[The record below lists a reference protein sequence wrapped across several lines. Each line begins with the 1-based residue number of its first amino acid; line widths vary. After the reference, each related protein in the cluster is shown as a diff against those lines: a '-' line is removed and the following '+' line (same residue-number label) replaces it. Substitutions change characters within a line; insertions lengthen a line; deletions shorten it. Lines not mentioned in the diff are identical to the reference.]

1 MKLIK
6 IILFFT
12 LVTSKSFASTSY
24 FKEGVEFFE
33 KKEFDKAKFKF
44 EQDLVFNPKSEK
56 SYLYLSKIFNK
67 QKKNE
72 LEKKNLNSVILIN
85 PKNEEATYNLAMLK
99 LKESD
104 FLGSKKLVEQLL
116 IFCKDYCQKSEKL
129 KIEIEDSLKK

>member
-56 SYLYLSKIFNK
+56 SYLYLSKIFNQ
-67 QKKNE
+67 QKKIE

-104 FLGSKKLVEQLL
+104 FLGSKKLIEQLL
-116 IFCKDYCQKSEKL
+116 IFCKNYCQKSEKL